1 MIRNRRGKRITLE
14 ERSAILTN
22 SPLTEDSSMK
32 PIIDTKILDILVR
45 IRRQKVRIAL
55 SPKSNF

>member
-32 PIIDTKILDILVR
+32 PIIATKILDILVR